1 MATGEARTGG
11 LPLQT
16 RCSDHKCSSTTS
28 SSIRM
33 AASHDDAED
42 HSLGIGVLYREPKIV
57 EVLAPW

>member
-1 MATGEARTGG
+1 
-11 LPLQT
+11 
-16 RCSDHKCSSTTS
+16 
-28 SSIRM
+28 M